1 MLTPG
6 LVGAREGLQPP
17 GIRKVLD
24 KIKASGQLTEQ
35 VEKIKAKVEHP
46 FRVINQQFR
55 RVKDRYQ
62 GLVKNSEQLKT
73 LFALSNLWIALRKL
87 LVLNGV
93 VRPKAAIG
101 V

>member
-1 MLTPG
+1 
-6 LVGAREGLQPP
+6 
-17 GIRKVLD
+17 VLD
-24 KIKASGQLTEQ
+24 KIKASGQVTEQ
-35 VEKIKAKVEHP
+35 VEKIKASISAKVGYP

-62 GLVKNSEQLKT
+62 GLVKNTEQLKT

-87 LVLNGV
+87 LVLNRV

-101 V
+101 A